1 MKPRVFLINN
11 YSMENAYSLWE
22 KGLSGSHHVWG
33 KVELDK
39 KGKVDM
45 RIFPHEKYPLLN
57 KIGEFFGIGHLDQ
70 QIRLL
75 RNLKKFDILYSPYS
89 SSNTKF
95 LVLLKFLGLFKKP
108 IVVTIHQPFWQ
119 GKNENP
125 LYRFLSRLY
134 ILSYDACIFLSE
146 PLMKKT
152 VSLLNISE
160 KDANNKFSLTQWG
173 PDITYLDKFN
183 PSHLPFES
191 CDYFISAG
199 HTDRDFET
207 LIEAFRGLEYK
218 LWIFC
223 TPESIPKTTDIPPN
237 VRVNSV
243 VTRSYDL
250 IPYYQKSIAIL
261 IPLKYPEHKEGCQ
274 GMTSLQ
280 DVVSFSKPAIMTR
293 NPCLN
298 LDIEKEGIG
307 KYVDMYD
314 VQGWKKQL
322 TFFASNKASWEKMSE
337 NSRLLFETKFN
348 SEIFA
353 SHLEKVLLA
362 TFQEKSTLK
371 HKIEYD
377 ESLTESYKTQPFQKG
392 NDI

>member
-1 MKPRVFLINN
+1 
-11 YSMENAYSLWE
+11 MENAYSLWK

-39 KGKVDM
+39 MGKVDM
-45 RIFPHEKYPLLN
+45 TIFPHEKHPLIN
-57 KIGEFFGIGHLDQ
+57 KIGKFFGIGHLDQ

-75 RNLKKFDILYSPYS
+75 GSLKKFDILYSPYS
-89 SSNTKF
+89 KSNTK
-95 LVLLKFLGLFKKP
+95 LLLLLKVLGLFKKP

-125 LYRFLSRLY
+125 LYRSLSRFY
-134 ILSYDACIFLSE
+134 ILNYDACIFLSE

-152 VSLLNISE
+152 ISLLNISE
-160 KDANNKFSLTQWG
+160 KDAKKKFSLAQWG
-173 PDITYLDKFN
+173 PDITYLDKFSRN
-183 PSHLPFES
+183 PLPFES
-191 CDYFISAG
+191 CEYFISAG

-207 LIEAFRGLEYK
+207 LIEAFRGLDYK

-223 TPESIPKTTDIPPN
+223 TPKSIPKTLDIPPN
-237 VRVNSV
+237 VTVNWE

-250 IPYYQKSIAIL
+250 IPFYQKSIAIL

-280 DVVSFSKPAIMTR
+280 DVVSFSKPVIMTR

-307 KYVDMYD
+307 KYVGMYD
-314 VQGWKKQL
+314 VQDWKNQL
-322 TFFASNKASWEKMSE
+322 TIFASKKSCWVKMSE
-337 NSRLLFETKFN
+337 NSRQLFETKFN

-353 SHLEKVLLA
+353 AHLEKVLLA
-362 TFQEKSTLK
+362 TYKKKSV
-371 HKIEYD
+371 
-377 ESLTESYKTQPFQKG
+377 
-392 NDI
+392 